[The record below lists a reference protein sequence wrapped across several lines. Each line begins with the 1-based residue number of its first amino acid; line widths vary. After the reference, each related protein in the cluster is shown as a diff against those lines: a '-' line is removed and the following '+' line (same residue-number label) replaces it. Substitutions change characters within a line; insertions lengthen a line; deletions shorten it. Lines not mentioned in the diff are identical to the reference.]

1 MTTQPKKN
9 LEAAVKKFCGMRY
22 PSVEKLLRGRG
33 FKVEADACKSLVDVF
48 DACGGAVL
56 PQNLHSQGAGYFL
69 IIVSDDKQPLQL
81 GPFISADEQ
90 TTQAIKHY
98 RRDVKKKHL
107 ILWLDVFSDVDVE
120 VGSYDSSV
128 FK

>member
-1 MTTQPKKN
+1 MTTLPKKN

-33 FKVEADACKSLVDVF
+33 FKVEADACKSLVDAF
-48 DACGGAVL
+48 DACGGSVL
-56 PQNLHSQGAGYFL
+56 SQNLHSQGAGYFL
-69 IIVSDDKQPLQL
+69 IIVSNDKQPLQL

-98 RRDVKKKHL
+98 RRDVKKKDL